1 MRESIPSRTALRV
14 ALRRAAHQ
22 VLDSPKVLDD
32 PLAVP
37 IVGDAASEIQTN
49 PSSHHSKI
57 ARHFRAFM
65 VARSRYA
72 EDQLAASV
80 NRDVTQ
86 YLILGAGLD
95 TSAYR
100 GIALSSSLNVFEV
113 DHPNTQ
119 GWKRDR
125 LGAAKIDPQGSVKF
139 VSVDFERQNLA
150 KELIA
155 SGFRDDLPAF
165 VSWLGVV
172 PYLTKEAAAHTFGFV
187 GKLPKGSG
195 VVFDYSVP
203 RSSLGF
209 LERFAFDALS
219 RRVASAGEPFRL
231 FFTPGEL
238 DEFLRNLGFRQIEQ
252 LGSAE
257 INAKYFANRQDGLRI
272 GGSAGRIVSAWT

>member
-22 VLDSPKVLDD
+22 ILDSPLVLDD

-37 IVGDAASEIQTN
+37 IVGEAAVEIRDASRHQ
-49 PSSHHSKI
+49 SRI

-80 NRDVTQ
+80 ARGVPQ

-95 TSAYR
+95 TSGYR
-100 GIALSSSLNVFEV
+100 GVALGGLSVFEV

-119 GWKRDR
+119 AWKKES
-125 LGAAKIDPQGSVKF
+125 LAAAKISVPASVRF
-139 VSVDFERQNLA
+139 VSVDFESQNLPA
-150 KELIA
+150 ELEA
-155 SGFRDDLPAF
+155 AGFRTDQPAF

-172 PYLTKEAAAHTFGFV
+172 PYLTKEAAAHTFGFI
-187 GKLPKGSG
+187 GRLPQGSG
-195 VVFDYSVP
+195 VAFDYSVP
-203 RSSLGF
+203 RSSLPL
-209 LERFAFDALS
+209 LERPALDALS
-219 RRVASAGEPFRL
+219 RRVASTGEPFQL
-231 FFTPGEL
+231 FFTPEEL
-238 DEFLRNLGFRQIEQ
+238 EKFLRELGFQRIEQ
-252 LGSAE
+252 LGSRE
-257 INAKYFANRQDGLRI
+257 INARYFANRQDGLRV